1 MKNGHQKKR
10 LPRLYIGNLPYSMTG
25 DALVQEFT
33 SRGFAV
39 GSPHIVI
46 DKESGQS
53 KGFAFVEMKSDNEDH
68 VADVISAMNGSVVG
82 GRTVKVD
89 RAHERSR

>member
-1 MKNGHQKKR
+1 MKKGNGQK
-10 LPRLYIGNLPYSMTG
+10 LPRLYIGNLPYSMDG
-25 DALVQEFT
+25 DALIAAFA
-33 SRGFAV
+33 SYGFDV
-39 GSPHIVI
+39 GRPHIVM

-53 KGFAFVEMKSDNEDH
+53 KGFGFVELKNAGDLEP
-68 VADVISAMNGSVVG
+68 AIATMNGSVVG